1 MEEKKED
8 PVDTGYF
15 YRNAATPETNNA
27 SRRKLVLQDA
37 VDPKDY

>member
-8 PVDTGYF
+8 PVDNGYF
-15 YRNAATPETNNA
+15 YRNAATPGANSA
-27 SRRKLVLQDA
+27 SKRKLVLQDA